1 MTTIIL
7 LLGLVVGVL
16 VGLLGIGGGVVLVP
30 AMVYLL
36 HMDQHLAQGTSLF
49 ILLPPIGLG
58 ALREYWKQG
67 QVDLKAGIL
76 CAIGILFG
84 AFAGSFVAL
93 PMPSRNLK
101 GFFGCF
107 LMLAA
112 ILLWRKVRLE
122 SRTAAREAEQR
133 RG

>member
-1 MTTIIL
+1 
-7 LLGLVVGVL
+7 
-16 VGLLGIGGGVVLVP
+16 
-30 AMVYLL
+30 
-36 HMDQHLAQGTSLF
+36 
-49 ILLPPIGLG
+49 
-58 ALREYWKQG
+58 
-67 QVDLKAGIL
+67 VDLKAGIL

-84 AFAGSFVAL
+84 AFAGSFIAL

-112 ILLWRKVRLE
+112 ILLWRKVRQE
-122 SRTAAREAEQR
+122 SRTAREAEQR